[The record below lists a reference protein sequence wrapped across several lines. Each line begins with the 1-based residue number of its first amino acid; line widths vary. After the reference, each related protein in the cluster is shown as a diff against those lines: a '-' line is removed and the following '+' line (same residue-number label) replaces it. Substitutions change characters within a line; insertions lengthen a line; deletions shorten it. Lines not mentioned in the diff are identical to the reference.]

1 MIVYRIF
8 PYDSRAAVDE
18 TGGPLFIPA
27 GGGGRVD
34 NPNLYR
40 TLYVSSHAE
49 GAVAEVFGRFPE
61 WDDAMFVH
69 ASGLSYALAAYE
81 LANETKVFSLDDA
94 EHLIRLGLKPSDVVR
109 RDLRRSQRWGR
120 EIFEMREWA
129 GVSWWSFY
137 GPQWQ
142 SIALW
147 DLSCIRLAGEPAVLT
162 VATEAVRT
170 AAGSIV
176 RLIRSS

>member
-1 MIVYRIF
+1 MIVYRVF
-8 PYDSRAAVDE
+8 PYD
-18 TGGPLFIPA
+18 PLFIPA

-34 NPNLYR
+34 NPQLYR

-49 GAVAEVFGRFPE
+49 GAVAEIFGRFPE
-61 WDDAMFVH
+61 WGKEMLVH
-69 ASGLSYALAAYE
+69 ASGLSYALATYE
-81 LANETKVFSLDDA
+81 IADETKVFSLDDA
-94 EHLIRLGLKPSDVVR
+94 EHLIRLNLKPSDVVR
-109 RDLRRSQRWGR
+109 RDLKRSQRWGR

-147 DLSCIRLAGEPAVLT
+147 DTSCIRPIGGPAALT
-162 VATEAVRT
+162 VTTEAVRV

-176 RLIRSS
+176 RLIRSN